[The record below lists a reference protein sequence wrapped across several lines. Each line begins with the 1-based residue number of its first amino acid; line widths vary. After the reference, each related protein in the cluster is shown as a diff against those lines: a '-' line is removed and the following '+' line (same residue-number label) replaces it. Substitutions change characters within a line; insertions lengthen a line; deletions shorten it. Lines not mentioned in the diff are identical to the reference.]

1 MGMTEAAAEPLPT
14 RSNTSAERAQGTT
27 AQPGS
32 ICSAASWLKDPS
44 SPWMATFMAEAFIT
58 GKVAGEAGKAQ
69 IDSSV
74 PLPSS
79 PGRRLGCAP
88 AKALNRK
95 VREKKPLGKN

>member
-1 MGMTEAAAEPLPT
+1 
-14 RSNTSAERAQGTT
+14 
-27 AQPGS
+27 
-32 ICSAASWLKDPS
+32 
-44 SPWMATFMAEAFIT
+44 MAEAFIT